1 MSQPEEL
8 DNLENKDGTGQGSD
22 LYTASDTI
30 RDADHGGSMKPEHLK
45 EQSFEQDQYAS
56 SSSLE
61 QQSSNNE
68 TSGSVLNDDVCYNN
82 EAHLN
87 EGYHNNCNN
96 NDVYNNDYYNNTGY
110 GNWQTQGSNPY
121 QNSSYGNQQT
131 QQGDPYQNNPYGNQQ
146 TQQGNPY
153 QNNPYGNQQTQQGN
167 PYQNNPYGNQQTQQ
181 GNPYQNNPYG
191 NQQTQGGGPHS
202 NNPYSPY
209 AVPAK
214 KNNVP
219 VIIGIVAGI
228 IILFLIAVGTLT
240 YRVVSLYSEGRAKIR
255 RNYDGTSEP
264 DTDVYDQNEYGYED
278 YFDDYDNDYFYD
290 YGDEYSDGFDFDY
303 NYDSDQYYTLHDDIK
318 YDLSYSVDFDEHEY
332 TDDEK
337 VVIRVSYPVI
347 KGKDVPNLEHLNDV
361 IQEEIA
367 LFEDYLEE
375 YEGYL
380 DNEDSYFSAVSMGYV
395 TYMDEEKL
403 SIVFSENIYTDLY
416 SDAYLYSINIDMENG
431 VILENENML
440 SIDDNF
446 SVEFRTKSD
455 IQNGEIAYLTGMT
468 DQEITSYFNSS
479 NVIVFYTPKG
489 MEIGFNYEE
498 GWVTVTYE
506 EYEEYLKVF

>member
-1 MSQPEEL
+1 MYGQPEEL

-131 QQGDPYQNNPYGNQQ
+131 QQGD
-146 TQQGNPY
+146 PY

-446 SVEFRTKSD
+446 TVEFRTKSD
-455 IQNGEIAYLTGMT
+455 IQNGEMSI
-468 DQEITSYFNSS
+468 SP
-479 NVIVFYTPKG
+479 V
-489 MEIGFNYEE
+489 
-498 GWVTVTYE
+498 
-506 EYEEYLKVF
+506 